1 MQLWKRL
8 VFLVGERCTG
18 HPPYQG
24 VQSVQ
29 GREVE
34 PLPAQNSDR
43 LHSRGRGR
51 TYRAGRVTPWKTG
64 QGNLNSNW
72 SC

>member
-1 MQLWKRL
+1 M
-8 VFLVGERCTG
+8 
-18 HPPYQG
+18 
-24 VQSVQ
+24 Q